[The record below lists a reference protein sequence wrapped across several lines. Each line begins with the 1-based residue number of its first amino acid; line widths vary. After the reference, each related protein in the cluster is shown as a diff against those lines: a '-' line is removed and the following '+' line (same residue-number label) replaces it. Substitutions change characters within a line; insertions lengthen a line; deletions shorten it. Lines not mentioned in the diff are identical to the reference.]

1 MITRL
6 NSKPIITF
14 AASAF
19 LCIFAVSGSHGQ
31 PTLEITGETKLG
43 IPPTPITIT
52 GFSGEVASVLKFD
65 LAVMGFISVPAG
77 SANYELTGNNA
88 GNVTGQLNLTG
99 NVSPSP
105 DGGPVHATGSKSVLF
120 SRSYQGGSLRAEAH
134 RLADDVVLKITSVN
148 GIAEINGNISKI
160 AFKVDTTA
168 GGEIYISDFDGHD
181 AREAT
186 QDHTIVAAPC
196 WVPGHFALYYASY
209 KRGPLNIFHQDLHTG
224 ARRVFA
230 DFPGMVGSPAAS
242 PDGRKVAMVL
252 AKGGSVNIYV
262 DDADDTDGHNL
273 KQLTFTAE
281 DNSSPCWS
289 PDGRWI
295 CFASKVNERRALSK
309 VPAEGGHMERIIT
322 GGVSNPSEPDWS
334 PDGHW
339 IAFTSQYAGG
349 FNLCVVP
356 AEGGTAVPL
365 VSGED
370 PSWAPNSRTL
380 VFVRRGSGGNRT
392 LSLLDVPT
400 KQVKDVPRVS
410 GGSNSQPSWAK

>member
-1 MITRL
+1 M
-6 NSKPIITF
+6 NSRHFTTVAVF
-14 AASAF
+14 VLAGLLAAPGLRA
-19 LCIFAVSGSHGQ
+19 Q
-31 PTLEITGETKLG
+31 ETLEVSHQTKLG

-65 LAVMGFISVPAG
+65 LTVMGFSNAPAG
-77 SANYELTGNNA
+77 SANYVLSGNNE
-88 GNVTGQLNLTG
+88 GNVTAQLELVGGGTRSVVFPTRIYTG
-99 NVSPSP
+99 
-105 DGGPVHATGSKSVLF
+105 AA
-120 SRSYQGGSLRAEAH
+120 LRAEAH

-148 GIAEINGNISKI
+148 GIAEANGQISRI
-160 AFKVDTTA
+160 AFKVENST
-168 GGEIYISDFDGHD
+168 GGEIYVSDFDGHNPM
-181 AREAT
+181 AAT

-196 WVPGHFALYYASY
+196 WEPGHFALYYTSY
-209 KRGPLNIFHQDLHTG
+209 KLGPPCIWHQDLRTG
-224 ARRVFA
+224 TRRNFA
-230 DFPGMVGSPAAS
+230 NYPGLIGSAAAS
-242 PDGRKVAMVL
+242 PDGHKVAMVL
-252 AKGGSVNIYV
+252 ARGGSVNIYV
-262 DDADDTDGHNL
+262 GNAEGGDV

-309 VPAEGGHMERIIT
+309 VPAEGGPMERIHTDGI
-322 GGVSNPSEPDWS
+322 SNPSEPDWS
-334 PDGHW
+334 PDGRW
-339 IAFTSQYAGG
+339 IAFTSQYLGG
-349 FNLCVVP
+349 FNICVVP

-380 VFVRRGSGGNRT
+380 IFVRRGSGGNRT

-410 GGSNSQPSWAK
+410 GSSNSQPSWAR